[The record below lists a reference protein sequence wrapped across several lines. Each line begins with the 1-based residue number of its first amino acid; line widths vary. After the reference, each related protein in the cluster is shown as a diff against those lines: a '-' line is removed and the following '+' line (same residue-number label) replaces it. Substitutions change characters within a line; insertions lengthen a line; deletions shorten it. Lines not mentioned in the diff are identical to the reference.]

1 MPGGS
6 WDAWHLLLTLQ
17 RWIVKLLCVGRSI
30 LCGLL
35 GSGTLKHEAGEGED
49 GDVFIHDNEGFP
61 CGCRL
66 ICKPS
71 ALANCLLKVLRR
83 FSDPDVAC
91 WLWRKW
97 AHVQTI
103 YHLLLPG
110 DRRLESARD
119 HLQLPD
125 GGIVALDWVV
135 GPWTT
140 LKHRRAT
147 NSVTSP
153 PVLLVIPN
161 AFGKITRNVQDFCL
175 QALEQG
181 FYPVIFNRRGQN
193 GCPLTTLKLQQFG
206 DPADLTEAVAYIRYR
221 HPSSALFA
229 MSEGLGSGLLLSYLG
244 ECGSSSYLTAAACIS
259 PVLRCQE
266 WFEAGLPWLYRWA
279 LVIQQKMSLSRY
291 ATALHEDVDMTNL
304 LRCKSLRELEE
315 LLFCKTKN
323 NPISW
328 DTYWE
333 RNEPLRDVDEVAVP
347 VLCICSADDPIRGS
361 PESTLPTE
369 LFKSNPYLFL
379 LLTEHG
385 GHCGFLK
392 DAPPAWSHEVTLEY
406 FRSVAEFF
414 RAEER
419 MRGFSWRRSSFA
431 LYRHR
436 KGTLQKRDSAASL
449 DIQDMFSW
457 KRSYTR

>member
-1 MPGGS
+1 P
-6 WDAWHLLLTLQ
+6 L
-17 RWIVKLLCVGRSI
+17 R
-30 LCGLL
+30 
-35 GSGTLKHEAGEGED
+35 
-49 GDVFIHDNEGFP
+49 FP

-71 ALANCLLKVLRR
+71 ALTNCLLKVLRR

-97 AHVQTI
+97 AHVQTL
-103 YHLLLPG
+103 YHQLLPG

-135 GPWTT
+135 GPWTS

-206 DPADLTEAVAYIRYR
+206 DPADLAEAVAYIRYR

-229 MSEGLGSGLLLSYLG
+229 MSEGLESGLLLSYLG
-244 ECGSSSYLTAAACIS
+244 ECGSSSYLTAAVCIS

-279 LVIQQKMSLSRY
+279 LVIQQKMSLSRSSGENPAEAP
-291 ATALHEDVDMTNL
+291 AT
-304 LRCKSLRELEE
+304 
-315 LLFCKTKN
+315 
-323 NPISW
+323 
-328 DTYWE
+328 
-333 RNEPLRDVDEVAVP
+333 
-347 VLCICSADDPIRGS
+347 
-361 PESTLPTE
+361 
-369 LFKSNPYLFL
+369 
-379 LLTEHG
+379 
-385 GHCGFLK
+385 
-392 DAPPAWSHEVTLEY
+392 EVTAGAHRKTGKHQENSEEDSKEERKLTLEGAQLGMEEK
-406 FRSVAEFF
+406 RLAHELKLKELDIKAHQVELSKLCQHLVDSKLTDHMKT
-414 RAEER
+414 AEEVDLWVSTR
-419 MRGFSWRRSSFA
+419 VSKKASGGTTKWFSREMVSFPIW
-431 LYRHR
+431 LPEEE
-436 KGTLQKRDSAASL
+436 
-449 DIQDMFSW
+449 FP
-457 KRSYTR
+457 